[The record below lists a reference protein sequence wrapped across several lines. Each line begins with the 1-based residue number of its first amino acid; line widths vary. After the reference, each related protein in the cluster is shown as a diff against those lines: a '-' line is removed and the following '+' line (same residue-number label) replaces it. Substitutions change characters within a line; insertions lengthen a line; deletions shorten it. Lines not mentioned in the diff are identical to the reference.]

1 MAQRH
6 ASAIS
11 LPTAVY
17 GFVLLGAILFGIAT
31 TVLLF
36 DRVAKTQAS
45 ALEAAVNVR
54 GHHAAYDFARA
65 LNQDWQ
71 SLKRLSARMAD
82 ADPVAAQSAL
92 DTVVGDGKRVSWAG
106 FATTDG
112 VVQVASNSLLETAD
126 VSARPWFQRGLI
138 GDFAGDVHDAV
149 LLNQLLGGSADDPL
163 RFIDLAAQVEGADG
177 QLKGVLGFHINFSWA
192 ETYLKD
198 TADSLGLDLYLV
210 SQDGEAIIAT
220 DGTVPKALDLQSF
233 RAAAAGVGRSDR
245 EVWPDGKEYFTTV
258 IPMVTQ
264 GDLPDFGWRMV
275 ARISP
280 DAFEAASAD
289 LVRSLVIVVLVSI
302 LFLLILTVGFS
313 RLFLHPFT
321 LLADNAK
328 RIADGSDEYPL
339 ELRRTDELRRLS
351 AALAQLQDGRG

>member
-31 TVLLF
+31 TLLLF
-36 DRVAKTQAS
+36 DRVAKAQAS

-65 LNQDWQ
+65 LHQDWQ
-71 SLKRLSARMAD
+71 TLKRLSERIVD
-82 ADPVAAQSAL
+82 ADPVAVQSAL
-92 DTVVGDGKRVSWAG
+92 DTVVGDGERVSWAG

-112 VVQVASNSLLETAD
+112 VVQAASNSLLETAD

-138 GDFAGDVHDAV
+138 GDFAGDVHDAQ
-149 LLNQLLGGSADDPL
+149 LLNQLLGGSEEEPL
-163 RFIDLAAQVEGADG
+163 RFIDLAAQVQGKDG
-177 QLKGVLGFHINFSWA
+177 QLKGVLGFHVNFSWA
-192 ETYLKD
+192 EAYLKD

-210 SQDGEAIIAT
+210 NQDGEAIMAT
-220 DGTVPKALDLQSF
+220 DGTVPKTLDLQSF

-245 EVWPDGKEYFTTV
+245 EIWPDGHEYFTTV

-275 ARISP
+275 ARIPS
-280 DAFEAASAD
+280 DSFEAASDD
-289 LVRSLVIVVLVSI
+289 LIRSLAIVVMVSV

-351 AALAQLQDGRG
+351 AALAQLQDSRS